1 MPRSRDGSDAP
12 ENLALTCISCN
23 SSKYNHITGTD
34 PLDGTEQQLFNP
46 RVDTWDDHFRWSGDG
61 VTLEGRTPIGR
72 ATVNRLKMNSA
83 ERLEARRYWVRL
95 GLLP

>member
-1 MPRSRDGSDAP
+1 MPRSRGGSDDP
-12 ENLALTCISCN
+12 ENRALTCISCN
-23 SSKYNHITGTD
+23 ASKYNHVNGVD
-34 PLDGTEQQLFNP
+34 PHDGTEQRLFNP
-46 RVDTWDDHFRWSGDG
+46 RIDAWGDHFRWSGDA

-72 ATVNRLKMNSA
+72 ATVNRLKMNSD